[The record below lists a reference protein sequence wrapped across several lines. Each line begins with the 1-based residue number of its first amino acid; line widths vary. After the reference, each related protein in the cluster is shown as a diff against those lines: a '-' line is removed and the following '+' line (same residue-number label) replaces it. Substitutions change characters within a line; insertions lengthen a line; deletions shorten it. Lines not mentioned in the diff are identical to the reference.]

1 MSLSRTLRSLPVLRL
16 TTPLCS
22 GSGPAEPQDVAR
34 VEKLAGGPAPSG
46 EKPVGGRRVDPGT
59 ESSASAPTAG
69 GNPAS
74 GPASGPATRRA

>member
-69 GNPAS
+69 GNP
-74 GPASGPATRRA
+74 PSGPATRRA

>member
-16 TTPLCS
+16 TTPLRG

-46 EKPVGGRRVDPGT
+46 ERHVGGRPVDPRT
-59 ESSASAPTAG
+59 ESSASGPTAG

-74 GPASGPATRRA
+74 DPATRRT

>member
-16 TTPLCS
+16 TTPLRS

-69 GNPAS
+69 GNPAW